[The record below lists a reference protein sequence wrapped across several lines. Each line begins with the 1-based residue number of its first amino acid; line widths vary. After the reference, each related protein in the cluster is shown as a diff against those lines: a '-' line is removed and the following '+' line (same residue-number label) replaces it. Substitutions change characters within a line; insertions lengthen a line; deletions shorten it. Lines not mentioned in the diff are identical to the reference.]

1 MPLLRIL
8 LVDLHGLRIAASIAR
23 ISSIGILVISAIRHA
38 DAPTRRRVGCVLELL
53 EAGGKR
59 LDKLHKKT
67 PETRSVIPLDPG
79 GNRIG
84 TINKRWGVILN
95 QTDWLHG

>member
-1 MPLLRIL
+1 M
-8 LVDLHGLRIAASIAR
+8 DCS
-23 ISSIGILVISAIRHA
+23 IRHA
-38 DAPTRRRVGCVLELL
+38 DAPARRRVGCVLEML

-67 PETRSVIPLDPG
+67 PETRSVIPLVPG

-95 QTDWLHG
+95 QTDWLRD